1 MIEESIKWYE
11 VHLMLIPIKTE
22 PEIGS
27 ISKFKESHSNKKHYL
42 KKGKFYFKNIN
53 RFLKPESDTM

>member
-1 MIEESIKWYE
+1 
-11 VHLMLIPIKTE
+11 MLIPIKTE

-27 ISKFKESHSNKKHYL
+27 ISKFKEPHSNKKHSL